1 LYLPDLTDM
10 IENRDICGVRQHNIF
25 TCQISQPQDEENQA
39 TSSSVRSEVLQ
50 AAANVNIP
58 TDKTKK

>member
-1 LYLPDLTDM
+1 M